1 MEMQENN
8 LRPGDGIPTGQ
19 EAELKP
25 EAVKVIRFGNK
36 SFGISQLGVYVFEV
50 AASDWQ
56 KNNSS
61 LPARSSC
68 LPAATIGD
76 FSIISMGDENSY
88 PEEVQLILSENPL
101 LPEMLNK
108 KAELLWGQGPALY
121 KTMFKNNQKFRYWE
135 DDKQITDWLESWNF
149 EEYLRKTI
157 IEFSSMN
164 GFYSKFFLSRGQRIG
179 SAPMISQLEHIPC
192 SVARLEWPDEEG
204 ISRHVITGSFDQTWK
219 RDFRSYPTFDPLD
232 PFAHPVSMRYSNLY
246 CFALDYDYSRSPIHG
261 LFPWAK
267 LSASISKLL
276 TVFNAN
282 SMALKYHIEIP
293 AAFWENE
300 KEMLQSQC
308 VNEDRP
314 FTEALFRLHQ
324 DKLMAHW
331 VKVLSGRD
339 NVGKFITTPSYFDET
354 SQKNVGFKI
363 TPLDMNVK
371 DYMTGELKIAHEAA
385 FQLTQGVG
393 LHNQLSDIAIS
404 GNLSSGSEALYSL
417 LLYLKVSVDIPER
430 IVLQDINSAIKVNFP
445 ASVLQLGFYHEKV

>member
-1 MEMQENN
+1 MEEARVNN

-19 EAELKP
+19 ESVKD

-36 SFGISQLGVYVFEV
+36 AFGISKIGVYVFEV
-50 AASDWQ
+50 AASGFQ
-56 KNNSS
+56 INNTSS
-61 LPARSSC
+61 LSRGSSVR
-68 LPAATIGD
+68 ATTIGD
-76 FSIISMGDENSY
+76 FSIISMGDENDY
-88 PEEVQLILSENPL
+88 PEEVQLVLSENPL

-108 KAELLWGQGPALY
+108 KVELLWGQGPALY
-121 KTMFKNNQKFRYWE
+121 KTIFKNNRKFRYWE
-135 DDKQITDWLESWNF
+135 DDKNITDWLQGWGY
-149 EEYLRKTI
+149 EEYLRRVI
-157 IEFSSMN
+157 VEFNSMN
-164 GFYSKFFLSRGQRIG
+164 GFYTKFFLSRGQRIG
-179 SAPMISQLEHIPC
+179 FSTISQLEHVPC
-192 SVARLEWPDEEG
+192 SFARLEWPDEQG
-204 ISRHVITGSFDQTWK
+204 ISRHIITGSFDQTWK

-246 CFALDYDYSRSPIHG
+246 CFALDFDYPRSPIHG

-276 TVFNAN
+276 TAFNAN

-293 AAFWENE
+293 SIFWQQE
-300 KEMLQSQC
+300 KEQLLERC
-308 VNEDRP
+308 VNEGRP

-324 DKLMAHW
+324 DKLMANW
-331 VKVLSGRD
+331 TKVLSGRD
-339 NVGKFITTPSYFDET
+339 NVGKFITTPSYFDDA

-371 DYMTGELKIAHEAA
+371 DFIAGELKIAHEAA

-404 GNLSSGSEALYSL
+404 GNFSSGSEALYSL

-430 IVLQDINSAIKVNFP
+430 IVLQDINFAIKVNFP
-445 ASVLQLGFYHEKV
+445 ASGLQLGFCHDKV